1 MNNLNKGKIM
11 TPIEYNEF
19 LKTRRTSKVFT
30 DQKLTTEQRQMLI
43 DAVNYAPAQNSNR
56 NFIPILVEKQEHK
69 EWLQDNIFFMVS
81 KYSESLDKVMPKEY
95 QLGILTAPAVVIYLE
110 ANTALP
116 IVNHPSHLG
125 SDGTYL
131 KEPDLGDRYI
141 RNINI
146 GMNMAFLAQ
155 QAYLLGLDVGFN
167 GCTRG
172 IRNVME
178 TPELKAHLHSIYNEF
193 GITDEMANRHHMAPG
208 YAVCIGKAK
217 PVANPFTKATKEDV
231 NGFVYKDGYY
241 TNIKKHQLNTL
252 ENIRTID
259 E

>member
-1 MNNLNKGKIM
+1 M
-11 TPIEYNEF
+11 TPQEYNEF
-19 LKTRRTSKVFT
+19 LKTRRTAKVFET
-30 DQKLTTEQRQMLI
+30 DKKLTDTERQMLI

-81 KYSESLDKVMPKEY
+81 KYSDSLGKIMPREY

-110 ANTALP
+110 AMKGLP

-125 SDGTYL
+125 ADGNYL
-131 KEPDLGDRYI
+131 KEPEHGDLFI

-172 IRNVME
+172 VRHVME
-178 TPELKAHLHSIYNEF
+178 TPELRAQLYSIFNEY
-193 GITDEMANRHHMAPG
+193 GITDEMALRHGLSPG
-208 YAVCIGKAK
+208 YAVCIGKGI
-217 PVANPFTKATKEDV
+217 PIENPNSPTKMDLE
-231 NGFVYKDGYY
+231 GLPYKDGYY
-241 TNIKKHQLNTL
+241 TNIKKHKLNSK
-252 ENIRTID
+252 ENIRVIN

>member
-30 DQKLTTEQRQMLI
+30 SEKLTAEQRQLLI

-69 EWLQDNIFFMVS
+69 EWLQDHIFFMVS
-81 KYSESLDKVMPKEY
+81 KYSESLGKVMPKEY
-95 QLGILTAPAVVIYLE
+95 QLGILTAPTVVIYLE
-110 ANTALP
+110 ANIDLP
-116 IVNHPSHLG
+116 IVNHPSHL
-125 SDGTYL
+125 DANGTYL

-172 IRNVME
+172 VREVME
-178 TPELKAHLHSIYNEF
+178 TPELKAHLYSIYNEY
-193 GITDEMANRHHMAPG
+193 GVSNEMADRHHIAPG
-208 YAVCIGKAK
+208 YAVCIGKADQ
-217 PVANPFTKATKEDV
+217 VANPTSKVIKEDLE
-231 NGFVYKDGYY
+231 GLPYKDGYY
-241 TNIKKHQLNTL
+241 TNIKKHQLSPL
-252 ENIRTID
+252 ESIRLIN

>member
-1 MNNLNKGKIM
+1 M
-11 TPIEYNEF
+11 TPQEYNDF

-30 DQKLTTEQRQMLI
+30 DEKLTAEQRRLII

-81 KYSESLDKVMPKEY
+81 KYSESLGRVMPKEY
-95 QLGILTAPAVVIYLE
+95 QLGILTAPAVIIYLE
-110 ANTALP
+110 ASRTLP
-116 IVNHPSHLG
+116 IVNHPSHLDADG
-125 SDGTYL
+125 SYL
-131 KEPDLGDRYI
+131 KEPAAGDIDI

-172 IRNVME
+172 VRNVME
-178 TPELKAHLHSIYNEF
+178 TPELKAHLYSIYNEY
-193 GITDEMANRHHMAPG
+193 GITDDMAHKHWLSPG
-208 YAVCIGKAK
+208 YAVCIGKAL
-217 PVANPFTKATKEDV
+217 PVANPMTRVTKEDLE
-231 NGFVYKDGYY
+231 GLPYKDGYY
-241 TNIKKHQLNTL
+241 TNIKKHKLNTI